1 MKMKLKNL
9 FSLSSRRSTVGR
21 LGSDIL
27 DFQSQYK
34 LKGVLGKG
42 GFGIVHAAIRK
53 SDGLHVAVKE
63 VPKDRVLEYTMDDK
77 IPLEV
82 ALMQQVADVPGVIRL
97 IDFFDMTNSYY
108 IVMERFNSKDL
119 FDFISEQGPLSEK
132 LARQIFKQVL
142 ETVMMCHQR
151 QVLHRDIKDENI
163 LIDLTNHQIKLIDF
177 GSGTF
182 LHDGVYT
189 DFEGT
194 RVYSPP
200 EWIKYRRYKADGLTV
215 WSLGILLY
223 DMLCGDVP
231 YEADQQ
237 ILDAQLVWY
246 PQLNLSQEAKNL
258 IRLCLNPNP
267 DERIS
272 LNQVL
277 NHSWLMSS
285 APQPVPMTPTA
296 QSVSMSE
303 TDESVCSCN
312 SSAGSSCS
320 NSPISRSSD
329 SCICTESGECV
340 CSGRKGSSVSS
351 SDLLMDT
358 SMSVSL

>member
-21 LGSDIL
+21 LGSEIL

-42 GFGIVHAAIRK
+42 GFGIVHAGIRK

-63 VPKDRVLEYTMDDK
+63 VPKERVLEYTVDDK
-77 IPLEV
+77 VPLEV
-82 ALMQQVADVPGVIRL
+82 ALMQQVSDVDGVIRL
-97 IDFFDMTNSYY
+97 IDFYDMTHSYY

-119 FDFISEQGPLSEK
+119 FDFISEEGPLSEN

-142 ETVMMCHQR
+142 DTVMMCHKR
-151 QVLHRDIKDENI
+151 GVLHRDIKDENI
-163 LIDLTNHQIKLIDF
+163 LIDLTNHRIKLIDF

-182 LHDGVYT
+182 VHEGIYT

-231 YEADQQ
+231 YETDQQ
-237 ILDAQLVWY
+237 ILDPQLVWY
-246 PQLNLSQEAKNL
+246 PQLQLSQEAKNL
-258 IRLCLNPNP
+258 IRICLNPNP
-267 DERIS
+267 EERIS
-272 LNQVL
+272 LNQLV
-277 NHSWLMSS
+277 NHSWLKSS
-285 APQPVPMTPTA
+285 TQQSVPQFHPYARAVHQVAPAAPKTCSASIAPATPTA
-296 QSVSMSE
+296 
-303 TDESVCSCN
+303 VCAPTIPVAIAPTTPREIAP
-312 SSAGSSCS
+312 SSPPPTC
-320 NSPISRSSD
+320 
-329 SCICTESGECV
+329 
-340 CSGRKGSSVSS
+340 
-351 SDLLMDT
+351 
-358 SMSVSL
+358 